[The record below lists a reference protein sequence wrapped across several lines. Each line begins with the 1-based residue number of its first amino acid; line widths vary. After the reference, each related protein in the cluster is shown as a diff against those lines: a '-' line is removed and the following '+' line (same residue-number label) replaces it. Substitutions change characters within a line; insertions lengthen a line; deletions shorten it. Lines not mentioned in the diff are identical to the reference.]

1 MWADLIWFSFLC
13 IWLMGISVTC
23 CVDMWISNFSLH
35 FIKRHT
41 SVLWGVLRK
50 YCCTRWRTSM
60 CLLNSFSKVWWAN
73 EQFYIDIDSVC
84 TVFCTHL
91 YKTTWS
97 LGVWN
102 TCAPNLLFILILF
115 NCTKVIDIFC
125 LSCPKLLVAFLTYF
139 IEAVYNLLTE
149 ILNTVESVLA
159 LARSLFYLQNDF
171 TNY

>member
-35 FIKRHT
+35 FIKRQT

-60 CLLNSFSKVWWAN
+60 CLLNSFSKVWWGS
-73 EQFYIDIDSVC
+73 EEFYINIDSVR
-84 TVFCTHL
+84 TVFCTFIKNDMKSGCVK
-91 YKTTWS
+91 YMCTKST
-97 LGVWN
+97 VF
-102 TCAPNLLFILILF
+102 LFLF

-125 LSCPKLLVAFLTYF
+125 LWSPKLLVAFLTYF

-149 ILNTVESVLA
+149 ILNTVEGVLA